1 MHVSGEEQVSA
12 RRRNVTIRGVL
23 AVVGSLALI
32 AVAAGVL
39 NAAAPTPADFAA
51 CNVVAA
57 EQVAADASPAS
68 PRTDS
73 LEPDGRLPAPP
84 ASAPRND
91 IEMPPSPSGKAGA
104 PSVTRDPTGNTVPGD
119 LPLGGLAADR
129 INDRAYVAAYEA
141 CMRQKGFRAR

>member
-1 MHVSGEEQVSA
+1 M
-12 RRRNVTIRGVL
+12 RGTL

-39 NAAAPTPADFAA
+39 SAGAPTPADFAA

-57 EQVAADASPAS
+57 EQVAADAPPAS

-84 ASAPRND
+84 SGPRND

-104 PSVTRDPTGNTVPGD
+104 PSVIRDPTGNTVPGD

-129 INDRAYVAAYEA
+129 INDRAYIAAYEA

>member
-1 MHVSGEEQVSA
+1 M
-12 RRRNVTIRGVL
+12 RGTL
-23 AVVGSLALI
+23 AVVGSLALN

-57 EQVAADASPAS
+57 EQVAADGPAAS

-73 LEPDGRLPAPP
+73 LEPDGRLPAP
-84 ASAPRND
+84 SEPRND

-119 LPLGGLAADR
+119 LLLGGLAADR

-141 CMRQKGFRAR
+141 CMRQKGFRTR

>member
-1 MHVSGEEQVSA
+1 M
-12 RRRNVTIRGVL
+12 RGVL

-39 NAAAPTPADFAA
+39 SAAAPTPADFAA
-51 CNVVAA
+51 CNVAAA
-57 EQVAADASPAS
+57 EQVAADAPPAS

-73 LEPDGRLPAPP
+73 LQPDGRLPAPP
-84 ASAPRND
+84 ASGPRND